1 MKKFVSI
8 ILAIATV
15 FSIAVPAFAK
25 EDIIEEYNE
34 PAAVYENYT
43 DTVEQPEAVE
53 DTDEVTPD
61 NIDGE
66 AVTPDGAET
75 DAIDNGT
82 NAADTESDFLFDRDP
97 VAILYLCAS
106 GIHSHYA
113 FGHTWICIKN
123 ISKDNITV
131 SGKVIAP
138 NEMASFGLHHDGGMH
153 CNREIERYSGE
164 TVEAKQKKLSRA
176 ELLIAAKEISNSRW
190 GWYEYFA
197 HNCTNF
203 ATTVWN
209 KVTGAHLF
217 AFCFPFVVQL
227 QMAFSGT
234 ESLSM
239 NSY

>member
-1 MKKFVSI
+1 MKRFISI
-8 ILAIATV
+8 ILTIVTV

-25 EDIIEEYNE
+25 EIIIGEYNE
-34 PAAVYENYT
+34 PAAVYET
-43 DTVEQPEAVE
+43 HEDTAEQP
-53 DTDEVTPD
+53 D
-61 NIDGE
+61 
-66 AVTPDGAET
+66 AVTVNDEEIPDSVNDDSASEEADPNEIKNDTDGAET
-75 DAIDNGT
+75 D
-82 NAADTESDFLFDRDP
+82 SDFLFDRSP

-113 FGHTWICIKN
+113 FGHTWICIRN

-131 SGKVIAP
+131 GGKVIAP
-138 NEMASFGLHHDGGMH
+138 DEMASFGLHHDGGMH

-164 TVEAKQKKLSRA
+164 TVKAKEKKLTRT
-176 ELLIAAKEISNSRW
+176 ELLIAANEISNSRW

-209 KVTGAHLF
+209 RVTGSHLF

-227 QMAFSGT
+227 QMAISGT
-234 ESLSM
+234 DTITMKSF
-239 NSY
+239 

>member
-1 MKKFVSI
+1 MKKFISI
-8 ILAIATV
+8 IIATATV

-25 EDIIEEYNE
+25 EVIIDEYNE
-34 PAAVYENYT
+34 PAGVYETYADT
-43 DTVEQPEAVE
+43 AEQPDTVEAA
-53 DTDEVTPD
+53 DEETPD
-61 NIDGE
+61 NIDSE
-66 AVTPDGAET
+66 ASIPDAA
-75 DAIDNGT
+75 DINKFDNGT
-82 NAADTESDFLFDRDP
+82 DTADTDSDFLFDRNP

-123 ISKDNITV
+123 ISKDDITIG
-131 SGKVIAP
+131 GKVIAP

-153 CNREIERYSGE
+153 CNREIERFSGE
-164 TVEAKQKKLSRA
+164 TVKAKQKKLNRS
-176 ELLIAAKEISNSRW
+176 ELLIASNEISNSRW

-217 AFCFPFVVQL
+217 AFCFPFVVQI
-227 QMAFSGT
+227 QMAFGGT